1 MEGVPKIVQFGSRQA
16 SLPGGEGRSRPA
28 VACRNSIMV
37 TELFIYERRIL

>member
-1 MEGVPKIVQFGSRQA
+1 MIRQA
-16 SLPGGEGRSRPA
+16 SWPGGGRSRPA